1 MEIKSV
7 AKKKKQNDKIFVL
20 FGIGLNTLKYLW
32 RGCLQ
37 LFWYLYVHYVQDST
51 LISYVGLLDQF
62 RFYFVFSM
70 VAKNRP

>member
-37 LFWYLYVHYVQDST
+37 LFDIYMFIMSRTARWYHT
-51 LISYVGLLDQF
+51 
-62 RFYFVFSM
+62 
-70 VAKNRP
+70 